1 MSEPD
6 PDWEDMARLAKGDDS
21 ALTILMERWQERLF
35 SFLCR
40 LTGDETSAADLAQET
55 FVRVYEARHKVRPK
69 ARFAT
74 WLFTI
79 ATNLSRNL
87 ARWRRRHPTVPLTD
101 AGERNGSPALEERL
115 GTESPPGARL
125 EQEELCNHVRS
136 AVLSLP
142 SPLKETLILF
152 EYEELSYEEIA
163 QVLGSSRKI
172 VEMRLYRARKSLRKT
187 LTREELL

>member
-6 PDWEDMARLAKGDDS
+6 PDWETMARLAKGDDR
-21 ALTILMERWQERLF
+21 ALNELMDRWQERLF
-35 SFLCR
+35 RLLCR
-40 LTGDETSAADLAQET
+40 LTGDAASAADLAQET

-69 ARFAT
+69 GSFSA

-87 ARWRRRHPTVPLTD
+87 ARWRKRHPTVSLAECTD
-101 AGERNGSPALEERL
+101 KNGAPSWEERL
-115 GTESPPGARL
+115 GEECPPGARL
-125 EQEELCNHVRS
+125 EKEEICERVRS

-142 SPLKETLILF
+142 ARLREALVLF

-163 QVLGSSRKI
+163 QALGCSRKI
-172 VEMRLYRARKSLRKT
+172 VEMRLYRARRRLRRA
-187 LTREELL
+187 LAREQLL